1 MAGVR
6 TLKPTTE
13 KTNSVCKEGSE
24 ESGGRT
30 LYLNKFK
37 EDETFSCP
45 AGKRR
50 NVSLPRGQCH
60 ASRRVRGC
68 RHLAWRGDIEDVRGT
83 YGRAGSLLAR
93 PTAIAE
99 TRCTTK
105 PRKKLRNKASRII
118 KAAYYR

>member
-13 KTNSVCKEGSE
+13 KTGSVCKRGSE

-30 LYLNKFK
+30 VYLNKFK

-50 NVSLPRGQCH
+50 NVSLPRRQCH
-60 ASRRVRGC
+60 ASLRAQGR
-68 RHLAWRGDIEDVRGT
+68 RHLAWGGDIKDVRGT

-93 PTAIAE
+93 PTATAE

-105 PRKKLRNKASRII
+105 THKKLRNKAN
-118 KAAYYR
+118 